1 MHQMEP
7 AILHQR
13 TYVFFVANRI
23 KPFGKCK
30 AKICMKMEE
39 IYICNSDFFLF
50 SHGSRTKLQEPRN
63 TSAHRLK
70 IWSMPFDLV
79 KDEMGSRPYA
89 LLNSVGLFL
98 SLAKLYA
105 QQCVIVFLKPYVFII
120 LKSGN
125 ILPVI

>member
-1 MHQMEP
+1 
-7 AILHQR
+7 
-13 TYVFFVANRI
+13 
-23 KPFGKCK
+23 
-30 AKICMKMEE
+30 MKMEE

-70 IWSMPFDLV
+70 IWSIECENTVIIRNMPFDIV

-89 LLNSVGLFL
+89 LLNSVVLFL